1 MSEQIEVEAL
11 GDHDYLVR
19 VRHSTGVEES
29 RFRVTPEVL
38 AKIGASEDDG
48 RRVVEQSAALLL
60 AHQPAIDL
68 PAMVDLD
75 DMAAAFD
82 DYLPRLRERITG
94 S

>member
-19 VRHSTGVEES
+19 VRHSAGVAES
-29 RFRVTPEVL
+29 RFRVTPDVL
-38 AKIGASEDDG
+38 AKIDASEDDG
-48 RRVVEQSAALLL
+48 QRVVEQSAVLLL

-82 DYLPRLRERITG
+82 DYLPRLREHITG